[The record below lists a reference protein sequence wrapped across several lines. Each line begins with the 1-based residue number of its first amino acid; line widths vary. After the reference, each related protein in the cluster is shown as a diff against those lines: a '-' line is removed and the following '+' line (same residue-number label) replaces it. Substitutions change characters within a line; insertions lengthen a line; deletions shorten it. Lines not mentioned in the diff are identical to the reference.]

1 MGAAEYPPCKES
13 PCGSSLHLPCSLQPP
28 RRGILRWR
36 IVSGGAFSELSLGE
50 LEELPLAMLLALL
63 QVRLLEVTETL
74 EELEELWLELLEV
87 ELLEPLPAM
96 PWKTLFL
103 EAKVRARVRAREAK
117 VAKASLEGRE
127 KGRARERVEREE
139 KAGRLLV

>member
-1 MGAAEYPPCKES
+1 MGAESPPCKES

-28 RRGILRWR
+28 RPGSLRWR
-36 IVSGGAFSELSLGE
+36 IVSGEAFLVLSLEE

-87 ELLEPLPAM
+87 ELLEPLLET

-103 EAKVRARVRAREAK
+103 GAKARARAREER
-117 VAKASLEGRE
+117 VAKASLEGRA
-127 KGRARERVEREE
+127 KGRARAREE
-139 KAGRLLV
+139 RAERC

>member
-1 MGAAEYPPCKES
+1 MGGAESPPCKES
-13 PCGSSLHLPCSLQPP
+13 PCGSSLQLPCSLQPP
-28 RRGILRWR
+28 RRGSLRWR
-36 IVSGGAFSELSLGE
+36 IVSGEAFSELSPGE

-87 ELLEPLPAM
+87 ELLEPLPEM

-103 EAKVRARVRAREAK
+103 EAKVRARARGRQAK
-117 VAKASLEGRE
+117 VAKASLEGRA
-127 KGRARERVEREE
+127 KGRARERVEREG
-139 KAGRLLV
+139 K

>member
-1 MGAAEYPPCKES
+1 MGGAESPPCKES

-28 RRGILRWR
+28 RPGSLRWR
-36 IVSGGAFSELSLGE
+36 IVSGEAFLVLSLEE

-87 ELLEPLPAM
+87 ELLEPLLET

-103 EAKVRARVRAREAK
+103 GAKVRARAREAK
-117 VAKASLEGRE
+117 VAKASLEGRA
-127 KGRARERVEREE
+127 KGRARAREE
-139 KAGRLLV
+139 RAERC

>member
-28 RRGILRWR
+28 RRESLRWR
-36 IVSGGAFSELSLGE
+36 IVSGEAFSELSLGE

-63 QVRLLEVTETL
+63 QVRPLEVTETL

-103 EAKVRARVRAREAK
+103 EAKVRARVRARE
-117 VAKASLEGRE
+117 
-127 KGRARERVEREE
+127 GRAERC
-139 KAGRLLV
+139 

>member
-1 MGAAEYPPCKES
+1 MGGAESPPCKES

-28 RRGILRWR
+28 RPGSLRWR
-36 IVSGGAFSELSLGE
+36 IVSGEAFLVLSLEE

-74 EELEELWLELLEV
+74 EELEV
-87 ELLEPLPAM
+87 ELLEPLLET

-103 EAKVRARVRAREAK
+103 GAKVRARAREAK
-117 VAKASLEGRE
+117 VAKASLEGRA
-127 KGRARERVEREE
+127 KGRARAREE
-139 KAGRLLV
+139 RAERC